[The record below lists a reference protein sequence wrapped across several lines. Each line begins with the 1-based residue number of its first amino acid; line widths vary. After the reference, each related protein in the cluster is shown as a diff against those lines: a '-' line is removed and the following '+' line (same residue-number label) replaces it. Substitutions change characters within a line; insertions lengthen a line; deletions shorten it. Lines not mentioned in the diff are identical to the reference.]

1 MLKNAVIKVGG
12 AISFSFDSGEPRF
25 SVAALSAINT
35 TKTCTLDE
43 PVQKNTFWI
52 VGKTLCQCI
61 GDKMLSL
68 IGLVKVEYGD

>member
-52 VGKTLCQCI
+52 VCKTLCQCI
-61 GDKMLSL
+61 GDKLLSL
-68 IGLVKVEYGD
+68 IGLVEVECGD